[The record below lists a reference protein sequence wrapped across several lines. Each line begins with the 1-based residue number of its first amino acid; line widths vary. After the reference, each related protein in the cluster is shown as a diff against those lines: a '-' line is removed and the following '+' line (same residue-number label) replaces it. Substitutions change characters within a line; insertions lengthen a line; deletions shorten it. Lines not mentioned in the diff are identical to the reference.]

1 MHLPPAAPISA
12 ISAARW
18 LAGHWRGFAGPLE
31 RQLRRHPAGTLRA
44 AAIAFGHAVRAR
56 KGTWALP
63 RKSPL
68 KEFLQAMALA
78 DAIGA
83 AGDVRHIHAHFCHS
97 ATTVAWLA
105 SMVTGLPLSF
115 TAHAKDVYCADLNP
129 AGLLARKLNAARFVV
144 TCTDANRVYLQSLT
158 ATPVHCIY
166 HGLDVEFARLC
177 GVEARPRQ
185 PESRVRVL
193 AVGRLVAKKGIDVLI
208 EACAILRG
216 RGVPIEATI
225 AAKSGDQEPALR
237 ALVSALGL
245 DDAVVFTGP
254 LTQRRLFDEYTR
266 ASVFCLPCR
275 VLENGDRDGIPNV
288 MAEAMACG
296 LPVVTTAVSGIPEL
310 LADGVN
316 GLLVAPDD
324 PVRWRTRWRRCIAIL
339 RWRSGCRRSRHR
351 DPRALRRRRARRS
364 LCRRCSRQV
373 RHEPRPSPGGA
384 AGGGFWPDCGLTAAS
399 SCWRT
404 VPHAGSGGGVLAPW
418 PLKCCRSRL
427 VRGARAAVVAM
438 PARSRRDRRGR
449 RDAHWRD
456 IRRGHVVAAL
466 AGAPRR
472 TPARRRGTAH
482 VWYPRSCARA
492 PADIPVGLVPPIGA
506 ESSCSGSWTTRIF
519 RPRAHK
525 DAATGVSAFADA
537 GGDVGG
543 AGLDQRWVAV
553 AGVVWLRRRRRAA
566 SRRTPSVAGI
576 AREAHPRRGGH
587 GLAQEIVRGMA
598 VVQASGTS
606 SRRATPGSRPCRGRS
621 PAPGR

>member
-1 MHLPPAAPISA
+1 MPSERGAIAYVLKSFPRLSETFIASEIHRLERQGVDLRLFVIKRSNEPFAHPVVDAIRAPRVHLPPAAPISA

-31 RQLRRHPAGTLRA
+31 RQLRRHPAGTMRA

-56 KGTWALP
+56 KGMWALP

-83 AGDVRHIHAHFCHS
+83 AGGVRHIHAHFCHS

-105 SMVTGLPLSF
+105 SIVTGLPLSF

-225 AAKSGDQEPALR
+225 AGESGDQEPALR
-237 ALVSALGL
+237 ALVSARGL
-245 DDAVVFTGP
+245 DDAVAFTGP
-254 LTQRRLFDEYTR
+254 LTQRRLFEEYRR

-316 GLLVAPDD
+316 GLLVAPND
-324 PVRWRTRWRRCIAIL
+324 PVQVADAIETL
-339 RWRSGCRRSRHR
+339 HR
-351 DPRALRRRRARRS
+351 NPALAERLSSNAQLQIRERFDGDVSTRALSA
-364 LCRRCSRQV
+364 LLTA
-373 RHEPRPSPGGA
+373 GA
-384 AGGGFWPDCGLTAAS
+384 A
-399 SCWRT
+399 
-404 VPHAGSGGGVLAPW
+404 
-418 PLKCCRSRL
+418 
-427 VRGARAAVVAM
+427 
-438 PARSRRDRRGR
+438 
-449 RDAHWRD
+449 
-456 IRRGHVVAAL
+456 
-466 AGAPRR
+466 
-472 TPARRRGTAH
+472 
-482 VWYPRSCARA
+482 
-492 PADIPVGLVPPIGA
+492 
-506 ESSCSGSWTTRIF
+506 
-519 RPRAHK
+519 
-525 DAATGVSAFADA
+525 
-537 GGDVGG
+537 
-543 AGLDQRWVAV
+543 
-553 AGVVWLRRRRRAA
+553 
-566 SRRTPSVAGI
+566 
-576 AREAHPRRGGH
+576 
-587 GLAQEIVRGMA
+587 
-598 VVQASGTS
+598 
-606 SRRATPGSRPCRGRS
+606 
-621 PAPGR
+621 